1 MSRSVAKEAM
11 QQRILEAADRLFY
24 GRGIRAIG
32 VDTIAAEIG
41 ISKRTLYNY
50 YPSKDALIV
59 AYLRRRF
66 VAPQPSD
73 QSPLE
78 PLEQILAVFTW
89 LERWFASKHFRG
101 CPFVN
106 AVTELGE
113 PTHAAVKIA
122 VEYKEQRRIEFR
134 NVLARTG
141 VQDPD
146 ALATQMTI
154 LVEGAIAAALVRG
167 DPTMARAAKA
177 AARALMTAAGVH
189 DRRSPPQGK
198 RGLSARRPKAG

>member
-1 MSRSVAKEAM
+1 MR
-11 QQRILEAADRLFY
+11 QRILEVADRLFY
-24 GRGIRAIG
+24 GRGIRAVG

-66 VAPQPSD
+66 VASQPSD
-73 QSPLE
+73 QPALE

-89 LERWFASKHFRG
+89 LERWFASKGFRG

-106 AVTELGE
+106 AVAELGE
-113 PTHAAVKIA
+113 STPAAVRIA

-134 NVLARTG
+134 NVLARTD
-141 VQDPD
+141 VPDPD
-146 ALATQMTI
+146 ALATQVAI
-154 LVEGAIAAALVRG
+154 LVEGAIAVALVRG
-167 DPTMARAAKA
+167 DPAIARAAKA
-177 AARALMTAAGVH
+177 GARALLEAAGIF
-189 DRRSPPQGK
+189 DRRWPSKGK
-198 RGLSARRPKAG
+198 GRWSARNPRPRD